1 MKSGKRVL
9 RVIGALWVLALLFV
23 TSVSVLAQD
32 RTVVTVWMHNH
43 EPRVPL
49 DEENIARFEAENPD
63 INVELVIIENAEFD
77 TRLNTGLASG
87 EGPDVF
93 NQWTAFMGEFQSAG
107 LLAPV
112 DPVAFGVESLEDI
125 YALYGDSAAAFLAG
139 ATFGEQLFGIPTE
152 LSVYACYANNEMFAA
167 AGLDAATDFPATWEE
182 MRDVAE
188 QLTVRDANGVPTQ
201 RGFDFQWG
209 ASIMMYLQFDPMVRQ
224 LGASM
229 IDQETMTATV
239 DTPEVA
245 QVMQYW
251 YDWANTWNLGGPQY
265 TDPRTGFWN
274 KEVAID
280 CSQGNW
286 GVPLIE
292 EAGIDWSVH
301 PVPRWENAVND
312 NGFALYAYFL
322 MVNAFSEPEVQAAGW
337 KLISY
342 LTSTPDRA
350 LTEAGLFQPRVDFT
364 ATDTFLEDP
373 VMPTF
378 LAEMSVS
385 FYTPLIPA
393 WTESADVLQRA
404 RDRIISGGEDIATV
418 LAETGTEVND
428 VISSAME

>member
-1 MKSGKRVL
+1 
-9 RVIGALWVLALLFV
+9 
-23 TSVSVLAQD
+23 
-32 RTVVTVWMHNH
+32 
-43 EPRVPL
+43 
-49 DEENIARFEAENPD
+49 
-63 INVELVIIENAEFD
+63 
-77 TRLNTGLASG
+77 
-87 EGPDVF
+87 
-93 NQWTAFMGEFQSAG
+93 
-107 LLAPV
+107 
-112 DPVAFGVESLEDI
+112 
-125 YALYGDSAAAFLAG
+125 
-139 ATFGEQLFGIPTE
+139 
-152 LSVYACYANNEMFAA
+152 VYACYANNEMFRA
-167 AGLDAATDFPATWEE
+167 AGLDPETDFPETWEE
-182 MRDVAE
+182 MREVAE
-188 QLTVRDANGVPTQ
+188 ALTVRDENGVPTQ

-229 IDQETMTATV
+229 IDQETMTANV
-239 DTPEVA
+239 DTPEVR

-251 YDWANTWNLGGPQY
+251 NDWANTWNLGGPQY
-265 TDPRTGFWN
+265 TDPRTAFWN

-322 MVNAFSEPEVQAAGW
+322 MVNAYSEPEVQAAGW

-364 ATDTFLEDP
+364 ETETFLNDP

-378 LAEMSVS
+378 LDEMSKS

-393 WTESADVLQRA
+393 WTESADVLMRA
-404 RDRIISGGEDIATV
+404 RDRIVSGGETADTV
-418 LAETGTEVND
+418 LPETNPEVND
-428 VISSAME
+428 VIMSAMEG

>member
-1 MKSGKRVL
+1 MKSRTWVL
-9 RVIGALWVLALLFV
+9 RFVCALSLLALLAV
-23 TSVSVLAQD
+23 TSIGVLAQD

-43 EPRVPL
+43 QPRVPL
-49 DEENIARFEAENPD
+49 DEENVARFEADNPD
-63 INVELVIIENAEFD
+63 IDVELVIIENAEFD

-93 NQWTAFMGEFQSAG
+93 NQWTAFMGTFYNSG

-112 DPVAFGVESLEDI
+112 DPVAFGAESMDDI
-125 YALYGDSAAAFLAG
+125 YALYGDSAEAFLAG
-139 ATFGEQLFGIPTE
+139 ATFDGQLYGIPTE
-152 LSVYACYANNEMFAA
+152 LSIYGCYANNEMFAA

-182 MRDVAE
+182 MVTVSEA
-188 QLTVRDANGVPTQ
+188 LTVRDANGVPTQ

-209 ASIMMYLQFDPMVRQ
+209 ASIFMYLQFDPMVRQ

-229 IDQETMTATV
+229 IDQATMGANL
-239 DTPEVA
+239 DTPEVR

-251 YDWANTWNLGGPQY
+251 NDWTNTWNLGGPQY

-292 EAGIDWSVH
+292 EAGIDWSIH
-301 PVPRWENAVND
+301 PVPRWESAVND

-337 KLISY
+337 RLVNY
-342 LTSTPDRA
+342 LTSTPERA
-350 LTEAGLFQPRVDFT
+350 LTEAGLFQPRADFT
-364 ATDTFLEDP
+364 QSDTFLNDP
-373 VMPTF
+373 VMPLF
-378 LAEMSVS
+378 LQEMSTS

-404 RDRIISGGEDIATV
+404 RDRIISGGESADDV
-418 LAETGTEVND
+418 LPEANLEVND
-428 VISSAME
+428 VIQGAM